1 MTRQGLVGVVA
12 GVIAVLV
19 GRVFG
24 VIELYVIGAAFILAA
39 LFAGLYVV
47 LRHPRLRVTRWVHPS
62 LLVAGDTGRVDVHIA
77 HGGALPTPRVEL
89 TDAIHRSNA
98 PDQRAR
104 LAVGP
109 IRRRSAA
116 SAGYQ
121 LPTTTRG
128 VITVGPLVI
137 ETRDPLG
144 MARRRSVGAGH
155 DDVIVAPRSFAVSMP
170 RLGHG
175 VLGNHLLQRSQR
187 LGPGEFHSLREYV
200 EGDEPRSI
208 HWKASARSENLIV
221 KQHTTEGLRR
231 VTVVLDA
238 DARSYRDRA
247 GFERSVTV
255 AASLVNSA
263 DRAALTTRFV
273 TAPDIDLR
281 GPDVATHTLRLLARI
296 DTSPTALRA
305 LDRDPGEGLG
315 LLVVI
320 SGSERGS
327 AWRSA
332 QAAIDPTLTAIPVL
346 TEEPPQSP
354 LGVAARTDD
363 EFVRRWER
371 LAGGERLDVRA
382 AIADTDAATTIGA
395 GR

>member
-1 MTRQGLVGVVA
+1 MTRQGVVGVFA
-12 GVIAVLV
+12 GVIAVIV

-24 VIELYVIGAAFILAA
+24 VVELYVIGAAFVVAA
-39 LFAGLYVV
+39 VFALGYVL

-62 LLVAGDTGRVDVHIA
+62 VLVAGDTGRVDVHIA
-77 HGGALPTPRVEL
+77 HSGALPTPRVEM
-89 TDAIHRSNA
+89 TDAVHRSNA

-109 IRRRSAA
+109 IRRRAAA

-144 MARRRSVGAGH
+144 MARRRSVVAGH
-155 DDVIVAPRSFAVSMP
+155 DDVIVAPRSFALSMP

-175 VLGNHLLQRSQR
+175 VLGNHLMQRSQR

-200 EGDEPRSI
+200 QGDEPRSI
-208 HWKASARSENLIV
+208 YWRASARSDSLIV

-231 VTVVLDA
+231 ATVVLDA
-238 DARSYRDRA
+238 DLRAYRDAA
-247 GFERSVTV
+247 GFERAVTV

-263 DRAALTTRFV
+263 DRAALTTRFL
-273 TAPDIDLR
+273 TSPDVDLR
-281 GPDVATHTLRLLARI
+281 GPEVAGQTLRLLARLEM
-296 DTSPTALRA
+296 TPSPMRP

-315 LLVVI
+315 LLVVV
-320 SGSERGS
+320 SGSERGP
-327 AWRSA
+327 AWRAS
-332 QAAIDPTLTAIPVL
+332 QAAIDPTLTIIPVF
-346 TEEPPQSP
+346 TEEPPHGA

-363 EFVRRWER
+363 EFLNRWER
-371 LAGGERLDVRA
+371 LAGGTRLDVRTSL
-382 AIADTDAATTIGA
+382 ADVESATTVGVSP
-395 GR
+395 